1 MGARLGL
8 NPLNLQN
15 TPRLLVLMGLLD
27 PVTVSRPDSWNPG
40 QSRDHSRTLFIGQ
53 LAQYGG
59 FVGSQYKDRFRGFDT
74 GEEIL

>member
-1 MGARLGL
+1 VGARLGL

-53 LAQYGG
+53 LAHTADLLAP
-59 FVGSQYKDRFRGFDT
+59 QYKDRFRGFDT